1 MMLCTC
7 MHECMPVCWYA
18 RLPDCTH
25 VYQKILY
32 EEWCNAHTF
41 SNIILYLYN
50 KLVSGESKSKPYTK

>member
-1 MMLCTC
+1 MYAG
-7 MHECMPVCWYA
+7 MHIA
-18 RLPDCTH
+18 RLPDWLHCTH